1 LERRLDRAATPSS
14 LGLGRRVSRVF
25 RLGRSGARRHRPDAR
40 RTRANLHAL
49 AGFADNQ
56 FTESYISTIG
66 VDFRFKTVQVDG
78 KTIKLQIWDTAGQ
91 ERFRTITSAYYRGA
105 DGVVMVYDITHRES
119 FDHVSEWLAE
129 VNKHASEDCCK
140 LILGNKSD
148 APGRAVTTEEAR
160 AKSEELAC
168 PFLETSAKSN
178 TNVEEAFLT
187 LASELLRRA
196 PTDPPKK
203 KRLSLV
209 EKAKGR
215 KCCA

>member
-1 LERRLDRAATPSS
+1 M
-14 LGLGRRVSRVF
+14 
-25 RLGRSGARRHRPDAR
+25 
-40 RTRANLHAL
+40 
-49 AGFADNQ
+49 
-56 FTESYISTIG
+56 
-66 VDFRFKTVQVDG
+66 VDG

-105 DGVVMVYDITHRES
+105 DGVVMVYDVTHRES
-119 FDHVSEWLAE
+119 FDHVAEWLAE

-148 APGRAVTTEEAR
+148 APGRAVTAEEAR
-160 AKSEELAC
+160 EKSEELSV

-196 PTDPPKK
+196 PAEQPRK
-203 KRLSLV
+203 KRLSLAASAK
-209 EKAKGR
+209 EKGR
-215 KCCA
+215 KCCT